1 MKEDDFLSCTI
12 SNSSYYYSFLTHCR
26 PKVNVLLIFLGKDFM
41 KKKSTVPFG
50 NKEDE
55 CKSSLSS
62 NEAGNS
68 CSAVLAN
75 FCLVEYGRSW

>member
-41 KKKSTVPFG
+41 KKKVLCRLEIKKTSARVV
-50 NKEDE
+50 
-55 CKSSLSS
+55 SLQMRQ
-62 NEAGNS
+62 ATL
-68 CSAVLAN
+68 AVL
-75 FCLVEYGRSW
+75 FLQTFVL